1 MALPMIW
8 TGAAK
13 MAVEIGRLCVKL
25 AGRDAGKECLIIDI
39 VDGNFVLIDG
49 NTRRKKCNIDHLEF
63 LPKVADIKKGAS
75 HEDVLAALKHLGV
88 DIEKK
93 SPPKPK
99 KEKPAAAKA
108 EAKPEKKHAK
118 AKK

>member
-1 MALPMIW
+1 
-8 TGAAK
+8 
-13 MAVEIGRLCVKL
+13 MAVEVGRLCVKL
-25 AGRDAGKECLIIDI
+25 AGRDAGKECLIVDTI
-39 VDGNFVLIDG
+39 DGNFVMIDG
-49 NTRRKKCNIDHLEF
+49 NTRRKKCNVDHLEF
-63 LPKVADIKKGAS
+63 LPKTADIKKGAS

-99 KEKPAAAKA
+99 KEKVAEVKA
-108 EAKPEKKHAK
+108 EAKPAEEKKHAK